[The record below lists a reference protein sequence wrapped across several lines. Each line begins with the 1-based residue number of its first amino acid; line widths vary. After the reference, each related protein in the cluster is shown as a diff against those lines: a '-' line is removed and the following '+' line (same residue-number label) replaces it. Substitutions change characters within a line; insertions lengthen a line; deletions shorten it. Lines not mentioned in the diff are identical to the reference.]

1 MGAWDVTV
9 SFGGPA
15 SATDNAAVRFCGTG
29 GSTSQ
34 DSGLIIGDCSSATF
48 SSSGL
53 NIASGDAFS
62 IACNSVLNATTLGT
76 LVVNSSLTGVGALTT
91 GGSIATGFGNIDNG
105 TSNITSGGIWS
116 VDIDSASTINA
127 CGGGIGAAGSITL
140 GIGADA
146 GLYVSGDDLY
156 VENKTSD
163 NDLVFR
169 INDGGTFT
177 EVARIVGSVS
187 AMKFSEIT
195 DPGDPGGGNG
205 GYLYAKADGNP
216 YWRSNEIAEVALV
229 SAAGVGLGLVIALGG

>member
-48 SSSGL
+48 SSGGL

-91 GGSIATGFGNIDNG
+91 GGSIAAGFGNIDNG

-140 GIGADA
+140 GVGADA
-146 GLYVSGDDLY
+146 GLYVKCDDLY
-156 VENKTSD
+156 MENKTSD

-169 INDGGTFT
+169 VNDGGVFT
-177 EVARIVGSVS
+177 EVARVVGSVS

-195 DPGDPGGGNG
+195 DPGDPGGGAG
-205 GYLYAKADGNP
+205 GYLYAKADGKP
-216 YWRSNEIAEVALV
+216 YWRSNEIAETALD
-229 SAAGVGLGLVIALGG
+229 AAGVGLGLVIALGG